1 MRTLIKKLVKLF
13 LVNDK
18 YYNAVENVFLFYS
31 RLHDKHILILS
42 EENDNHI
49 DQCLKVTRKM
59 ICYWL
64 TVKFFLW

>member
-42 EENDNHI
+42 EENDNHYL
-49 DQCLKVTRKM
+49 DRPMSKSYT
-59 ICYWL
+59 
-64 TVKFFLW
+64 